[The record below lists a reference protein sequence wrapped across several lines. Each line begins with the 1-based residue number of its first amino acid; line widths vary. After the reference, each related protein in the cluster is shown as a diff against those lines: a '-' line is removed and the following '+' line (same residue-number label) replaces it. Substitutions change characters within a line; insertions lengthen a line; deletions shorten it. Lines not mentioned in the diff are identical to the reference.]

1 MNKGNEYVSP
11 KSQFSQNFSL
21 AFRLP
26 SRTRCVEN
34 REISRLMPLW
44 QACKQP
50 TQPSSV
56 GHQLCSS
63 VDHWSSKLRSHHRH
77 SGQFHRL
84 HMLLIVS
91 SSNWQSSSTELFM
104 AQHPGISLKKSAMS
118 LVCRWTRGRVR
129 SSTPSLLDVR
139 PSRRA
144 TVADRSFAT
153 AACPR
158 IWNGVPDNVTSA
170 TALLTFQRKL
180 KLHLFRQSYLDIIF

>member
-1 MNKGNEYVSP
+1 MLLNAKFYPHWNPMNKGNEYVSP

-84 HMLLIVS
+84 HMLLSVS

-104 AQHPGISLKKSAMS
+104 AQHPDISLKKSAMS
-118 LVCRWTRGRVR
+118 LICRREVVSGRRPPVCWM
-129 SSTPSLLDVR
+129 S
-139 PSRRA
+139 
-144 TVADRSFAT
+144 DRHA
-153 AACPR
+153 
-158 IWNGVPDNVTSA
+158 
-170 TALLTFQRKL
+170 ALLLLTV
-180 KLHLFRQSYLDIIF
+180 HLPQLRVPGSGTVFLIMSRLPHLY